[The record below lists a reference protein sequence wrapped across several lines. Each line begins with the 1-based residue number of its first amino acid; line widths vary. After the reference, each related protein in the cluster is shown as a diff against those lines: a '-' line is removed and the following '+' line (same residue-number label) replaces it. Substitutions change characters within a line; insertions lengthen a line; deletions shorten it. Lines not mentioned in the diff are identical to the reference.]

1 MFPVGRTPSHRRP
14 PTPTPTPPTP
24 AAPAPATE
32 CPAPALTVADTA
44 GHVCLCVWICVLCVC
59 MCVSRASG
67 LTNHGCYGKVRCV
80 YCVCTALTV
89 GNTGSQRRQE
99 TSMKMLPITNCP
111 IYLPSTFFFQMFC
124 VSLLDDIRAFSLKI
138 KDYNLLIVKFFV
150 SLPKN
155 PQCQFS

>member
-14 PTPTPTPPTP
+14 PTPTPIPPTP

-44 GHVCLCVWICVLCVC
+44 GHVCLCVC
-59 MCVSRASG
+59 MCVCVCVSCIW
-67 LTNHGCYGKVRCV
+67 TNQPWVLREGKVCV

-99 TSMKMLPITNCP
+99 TSMRMLPITNCP

-124 VSLLDDIRAFSLKI
+124 VSLLDDIRAFSHKI